1 MVKSKKQIYLV
12 YSCDGWKSNS
22 SMGLLMATTS
32 VRRLKAF
39 VAKEIADGN
48 MDYSNGITETPK
60 RMSEK
65 FKKDF
70 DIIPRDNINNNLAYG
85 FIDYC
90 YDGEEI

>member
-1 MVKSKKQIYLV
+1 MTKSKRQIYLV
-12 YSCDGWKSNS
+12 YSCDEWKSNS

-39 VAKEIADGN
+39 IAKEIANGN

-60 RMSEK
+60 RMSAK
-65 FKKDF
+65 FEKDF
-70 DIIPRDNINNNLAYG
+70 DIIPRERINDSLVYG
-85 FIDYC
+85 YFDYC

>member
-1 MVKSKKQIYLV
+1 MTKSKRQIYLV
-12 YSCDGWKSNS
+12 YSCDEWKSNS

-39 VAKEIADGN
+39 VAKEIANGN

-65 FKKDF
+65 FQKDF
-70 DIIPRDNINNNLAYG
+70 DIIPRERVNDNLVYG
-85 FIDYC
+85 CIDYC

>member
-1 MVKSKKQIYLV
+1 MTKSKKQIYLV
-12 YSCDGWKSNS
+12 YSCDDWVSTS
-22 SMGLLMATTS
+22 SFQLRMATTS

-70 DIIPRDNINNNLAYG
+70 DTIPRERINDNLVYG
-85 FIDYC
+85 YIDYC

>member
-1 MVKSKKQIYLV
+1 MTKSNKQIYLA
-12 YSCDGWKSNS
+12 YSCDEWKSNS

-39 VAKEIADGN
+39 VAKEIANGN

-65 FKKDF
+65 FQKDF
-70 DIIPRDNINNNLAYG
+70 DIIPRERVNDNLVYG
-85 FIDYC
+85 YIDYC